1 MRPIIEFAGRNRL
14 QNVPVKVVLNFEVYV
29 RTVRRHRAVITP
41 PQRISLPPLSPVYYL

>member
-29 RTVRRHRAVITP
+29 PCVVIA
-41 PQRISLPPLSPVYYL
+41 QS